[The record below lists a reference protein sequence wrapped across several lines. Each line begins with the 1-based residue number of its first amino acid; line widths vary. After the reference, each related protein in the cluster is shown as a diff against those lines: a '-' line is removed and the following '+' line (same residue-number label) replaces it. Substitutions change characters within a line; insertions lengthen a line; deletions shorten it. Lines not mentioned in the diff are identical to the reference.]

1 MTFDALRD
9 YLLSKPE
16 ALEDFPFGPEAY
28 VFKVQGKMFALLYQ
42 KDGNARVN
50 LKCEPRQAQELR
62 DVFSSVLPGYHMNKT
77 HWNTVVLGGDV
88 PSGELQRMADHSYT
102 LVVKGLTRGQRTF
115 LETRYP
121 LAQLY
126 RE

>member
-88 PSGELQRMADHSYT
+88 PSGELQRMVDHSYAQ
-102 LVVKGLTRGQRTF
+102 VVKGLTRAQRNF
-115 LETRYP
+115 LETRYGP
-121 LAQLY
+121 CRDL
-126 RE
+126 